1 MKPILINNITKRRI
15 RLLDK
20 FLENSKLFGCY
31 VMINGED
38 FTDDVKRLLI
48 RHGVTVIIPM
58 YCTELTDLS
67 VAEIEKRNPGFEKRV
82 LDFPRHKIA
91 FLRRSLSEPSAE
103 SITVLALSFPGITI
117 FATRNPNSPI
127 DGFYDEREKFNTVIF
142 PELTPEECQ
151 GIRIDWESDFDTRF
165 RHIDFELLIELGLI
179 KGDDE
184 CLLLVKA

>member
-58 YCTELTDLS
+58 S
-67 VAEIEKRNPGFEKRV
+67 VAEIEKRNPGFEERV

-142 PELTPEECQ
+142 PELTAEECQ